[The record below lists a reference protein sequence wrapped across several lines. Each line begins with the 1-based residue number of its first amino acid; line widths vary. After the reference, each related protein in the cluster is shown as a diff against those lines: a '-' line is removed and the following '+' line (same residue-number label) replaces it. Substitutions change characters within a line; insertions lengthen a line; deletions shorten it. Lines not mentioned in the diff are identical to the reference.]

1 MVRKAKVT
9 KNKAAIS
16 ATGPRTSISKRESS
30 AKAKSRNSD
39 SSLTALEEELSP
51 SISIQEKVALLAY
64 SYWEKRGRQGG
75 FPEDDWYRA
84 EKEVLDQLGLSN
96 R

>member
-9 KNKAAIS
+9 KTKAAVS
-16 ATGPRTSISKRESS
+16 ASGSQASISKREYS
-30 AKAKSRNSD
+30 AKARSRNSE

-64 SYWEKRGRQGG
+64 SYWEKRGRHGG
-75 FPEDDWYRA
+75 SPEEDWYRA